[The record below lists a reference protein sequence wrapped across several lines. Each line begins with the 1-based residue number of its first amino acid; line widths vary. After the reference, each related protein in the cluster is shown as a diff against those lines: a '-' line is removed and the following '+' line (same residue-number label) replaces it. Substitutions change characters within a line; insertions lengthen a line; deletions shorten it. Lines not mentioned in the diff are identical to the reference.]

1 MVTDRMQSHLNR
13 LGTGRKLGRKLRLEV
28 PEDRNALA
36 LHNIE
41 SGAIE
46 RFSAGHRIMVRTA

>member
-13 LGTGRKLGRKLRLEV
+13 LGTGRKLGRELRVEV

-36 LHNIE
+36 LHYIE
-41 SGAIE
+41 SGAIQ
-46 RFSAGHRIMVRTA
+46 RFSAGHRIIVKTA